1 MYLLVKIFYAIQY
14 FLQNFLIILSSSAA
28 FKTTPSTAIFVLVS
42 DAETRDE
49 RGGSES
55 YPTDWSWR
63 WSR

>member
-1 MYLLVKIFYAIQY
+1 MQPLVKIFYVIQH

-28 FKTTPSTAIFVLVS
+28 FKTTPSTVIFVLVS

-49 RGGSES
+49 RGGSGS
-55 YPTDWSWR
+55 YPTDWGWR